1 MKTYELAPE
10 QTPGNPNSDACCWD
24 VRMAR
29 QSLVVAQVIERHW
42 YDARNKAARILG
54 ETDIVRLRVTP
65 SDTQEWHAYP

>member
-1 MKTYELAPE
+1 MKTYELEPE
-10 QTPGNPNSDACCWD
+10 RTPGNPNSDSCCWD

-54 ETDIVRLRVTP
+54 EADIMRLTVTP
-65 SDTQEWHAYP
+65 ATNQEWHAS

>member
-10 QTPGNPNSDACCWD
+10 QTPGNPNNDECCWD

-54 ETDIVRLRVTP
+54 EADIMRLDVTP
-65 SDTQEWHAYP
+65 AANQEWHAYS